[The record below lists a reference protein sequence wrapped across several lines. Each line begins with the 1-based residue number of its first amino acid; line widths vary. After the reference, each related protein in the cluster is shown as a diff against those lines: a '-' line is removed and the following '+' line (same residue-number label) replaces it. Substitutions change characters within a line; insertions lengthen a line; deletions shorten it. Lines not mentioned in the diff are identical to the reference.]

1 MADNT
6 TIVLFVAMK
15 GTDAKPYAVRMRLRH
30 NFCWCRDGRP
40 ARRPLGPGPPGGD
53 ARRSIAAFVTRAH
66 RWSVR

>member
-40 ARRPLGPGPPGGD
+40 ARRPLGPGP
-53 ARRSIAAFVTRAH
+53 ARRGRPALH
-66 RWSVR
+66 RGVCYSSA